1 MFVSAPTVART
12 LRRASLALA
21 AFASVVALSTV
32 AEAQFFSNTRG
43 VGGVSIDPAGMLR
56 NATVIQRDQ
65 LRQEILDDLA
75 AVPTGLGK
83 AVETRKVSLRKLEAA
98 IKECARTGKPLPD
111 EIQFL
116 AGLQHVRYVLVY
128 PEKNDIVLVGPGE
141 GWRIDGHGA
150 VVGVTTGRPVLM
162 LDDLLV
168 AFRAVT
174 NPEPSVISC
183 SIDPSQEGM
192 KRYQQ
197 ISRRIRAGMNPLQVK
212 AATLQALG
220 PQEISVGGVPDTSHF
235 ARVMVAADYRMKR
248 MGMGFEPAPVAGIP
262 SFMQMLRSSSRK
274 RPAKAMPR
282 WWMEPDYKPLL
293 RDADGLAWEI
303 PSANVKTL
311 TENDFYDS
319 AGVRHETGKSD
330 ALSQKWAAN
339 MTERYDELAAA
350 DPVFAELQNCMDLA
364 VVAALVVH
372 KDLTAR
378 AECDLPMLIGEY
390 QTARFPAPK
399 FVATEAGVMKIRQA
413 SLIAYGGVQIN
424 PWAVIDNNR
433 QSDAIAAIRDKL
445 AVADDSSWWSN

>member
-1 MFVSAPTVART
+1 MSVSAPIVVRA

-21 AFASVVALSTV
+21 AVALVVALSTH
-32 AEAQFFSNTRG
+32 AEAQVFSNTRG
-43 VGGVSIDPAGMLR
+43 VGGVSIDPAGMLA
-56 NATVIQRDQ
+56 NATVVQREQ

-75 AVPTGLGK
+75 SVPTGLGK
-83 AVETRKVSLRKLEAA
+83 SVETRKVSLKRLEAA
-98 IKECARTGKPLPD
+98 IKDCAQTGKPLPD
-111 EIQFL
+111 DIQFL

-141 GWRIDGHGA
+141 GWEVDKHGA

-192 KRYQQ
+192 QRYQQ
-197 ISRRIRAGMNPLQVK
+197 VSRRMRAGMNPLQAR
-212 AATLQALG
+212 AAIQQALG

-248 MGMGFEPAPVAGIP
+248 MGMGFEPAPVAGMP
-262 SFMQMLRSSSRK
+262 SFLHMIRSSGRK
-274 RPAKAMPR
+274 PASAMPR

-303 PSANVKTL
+303 PTANVKTL
-311 TENDFYDS
+311 TENDFFDS

-339 MTERYDELAAA
+339 MTERYDELATA
-350 DPVFAELQNCMDLA
+350 DPVFAQLQNCMDLA

-378 AECDLPMLIGEY
+378 AECELPLLIGEY
-390 QTARFPAPK
+390 QTAQFPAPK
-399 FVATEAGVMKIRQA
+399 FVASEASVMKIRRA
-413 SLIAYGGVQIN
+413 SLIACGGVQVN
-424 PWAVIDNNR
+424 PWAVVDNN
-433 QSDAIAAIRDKL
+433 QPSDAVATVRDKL
-445 AVADDSSWWSN
+445 AMADDSSWWSN

>member
-1 MFVSAPTVART
+1 MFVSVPTVVRA

-32 AEAQFFSNTRG
+32 AEAQVFSNTRS
-43 VGGVSIDPAGMLR
+43 VGGVSIDPAGMLA
-56 NATVIQRDQ
+56 NATVVQREE
-65 LRQEILDDLA
+65 LRQKILDNLA
-75 AVPTGLGK
+75 AVPEGLGK
-83 AVETRKVSLRKLEAA
+83 TVETRKVSLRKLEAA
-98 IKECARTGKPLPD
+98 IKDCAQTGKPLPD

-116 AGLQHVRYVLVY
+116 AGLQQVRHVLVY
-128 PEKNDIVLVGPGE
+128 PEKKDIVLVGPGE
-141 GWRIDGHGA
+141 GWRVDRHGA
-150 VVGVTTGRPVLM
+150 IVGATTGRPVLM

-192 KRYQQ
+192 KRFHQV
-197 ISRRIRAGMNPLQVK
+197 SRQMRAGMNPLQAK
-212 AATLQALG
+212 AAIQQALG

-235 ARVMVAADYRMKR
+235 ARVMVAADYRMKQL
-248 MGMGFEPAPVAGIP
+248 GMGFEAAPVAGMP
-262 SFMQMLRSSSRK
+262 SFLHMIRASGRK
-274 RPAKAMPR
+274 PASAMPR

-303 PSANVKTL
+303 PSASVKTL
-311 TENDFYDS
+311 TESDFFDS

-339 MTERYDELAAA
+339 MTERYGELAAA
-350 DPVFAELQNCMDLA
+350 DPVFAQLQNCMDLA

-390 QTARFPAPK
+390 RTARFPAPK
-399 FVATEAGVMKIRQA
+399 FVASNATVMKIRRA
-413 SLIAYGGVQIN
+413 SLIACGGVQVN
-424 PWAVIDNNR
+424 PWAIVDNNQ
-433 QSDAIAAIRDKL
+433 QSDAVAAIRDKL

>member
-1 MFVSAPTVART
+1 MSVSVPTVVRA

-21 AFASVVALSTV
+21 AFASVVALSAV
-32 AEAQFFSNTRG
+32 AEAQVFSNTRS
-43 VGGVSIDPAGMLR
+43 VGGVSIDPAGMLA
-56 NATVIQRDQ
+56 NATVIQREQ
-65 LRQEILDDLA
+65 LRQEILDNLA

-83 AVETRKVSLRKLEAA
+83 TVETRKVSLGKLEAA
-98 IKECARTGKPLPD
+98 IKDCAQTGKPLPD

-116 AGLQHVRYVLVY
+116 AGLQHVRHVLVY

-141 GWRIDGHGA
+141 GWKIDQHGA

-162 LDDLLV
+162 LDDLMV

-174 NPEPSVISC
+174 NPQPGVISC

-197 ISRRIRAGMNPLQVK
+197 VSRRMRAGTDPLQAK
-212 AATLQALG
+212 AAIQEALG
-220 PQEISVGGVPDTSHF
+220 PQEISVGGVPGTSHF
-235 ARVMVAADYRMKR
+235 ARIMVAADYRMKR
-248 MGMGFEPAPVAGIP
+248 MGMGFEPAPVAGMP
-262 SFMQMLRSSSRK
+262 SFLQMIRSSGRK
-274 RPAKAMPR
+274 PASAMPR

-303 PSANVKTL
+303 PSANVKTM
-311 TENDFYDS
+311 TENDFFDS

-339 MTERYDELAAA
+339 MTERYDELATA
-350 DPVFAELQNCMDLA
+350 DPVFAQLRNCMDLA

-390 QTARFPAPK
+390 QTARFPTPK
-399 FVATEAGVMKIRQA
+399 FVASEASVMKIRRA
-413 SLIAYGGVQIN
+413 SLIACGGVQIN
-424 PWAVIDNNR
+424 PWTVVDNNQ
-433 QSDAIAAIRDKL
+433 QSDAVATIRDKL
-445 AVADDSSWWSN
+445 AIADASSWWSN

>member
-1 MFVSAPTVART
+1 MSVSVPTVVRE

-32 AEAQFFSNTRG
+32 AEAQVFSNTRS
-43 VGGVSIDPAGMLR
+43 VGGVSIDPAGMLA
-56 NATVIQRDQ
+56 NATVIEREQ
-65 LRQEILDDLA
+65 LRKEILNDLA

-83 AVETRKVSLRKLEAA
+83 TVENRKVSLRKLEAA
-98 IKECARTGKPLPD
+98 IKDCAQTGKPLPD

-141 GWRIDGHGA
+141 GWKVDQHGT
-150 VVGVTTGRPVLM
+150 VVGATTGRPVLM
-162 LDDLLV
+162 LDDLMV
-168 AFRAVT
+168 SFRAVT
-174 NPEPSVISC
+174 DPEPSVISC
-183 SIDPSQEGM
+183 SIDPSQAGM

-197 ISRRIRAGMNPLQVK
+197 ISRRIRDNANLLQVK
-212 AATLQALG
+212 TATQQALG
-220 PQEISVGGVPDTSHF
+220 PQEISVSGVPDTSHF

-248 MGMGFEPAPVAGIP
+248 MGMGFERAPVAGMP
-262 SFMQMLRSSSRK
+262 SFMQMIKSSGRRSGS
-274 RPAKAMPR
+274 AMPR
-282 WWMEPDYKPLL
+282 WWMEPEFQPLL

-311 TENDFYDS
+311 TENDFFDS
-319 AGVRHETGKSD
+319 AGVRHATGKSD

-350 DPVFAELQNCMDLA
+350 DPVFAQLQDCMDLA
-364 VVAALVVH
+364 VVAALVVS

-399 FVATEAGVMKIRQA
+399 FVATEAGVTKLRRA
-413 SLIAYGGVQIN
+413 SLVAYGGVQMN
-424 PWAVIDNNR
+424 PWAVVDNNR
-433 QSDAIAAIRDKL
+433 QSDAVATIRDKL

>member
-1 MFVSAPTVART
+1 MSVSVPTVVRA
-12 LRRASLALA
+12 LRRASFALA

-32 AEAQFFSNTRG
+32 AEAQVFANTRG
-43 VGGVSIDPAGMLR
+43 VGGVSIDPAGMLA
-56 NATVIQRDQ
+56 NATVVQREQ

-83 AVETRKVSLRKLEAA
+83 TVETRKVSLRKLEAA
-98 IKECARTGKPLPD
+98 IKDCAQTGKPLPD

-116 AGLQHVRYVLVY
+116 AGLQHVRHVLVY

-141 GWRIDGHGA
+141 GWRVNRHGA

-162 LDDLLV
+162 LDDLMV

-174 NPEPSVISC
+174 NPQPSVISC

-197 ISRRIRAGMNPLQVK
+197 VSRRLRAGMNPLQVK
-212 AATLQALG
+212 AATQQALG

-248 MGMGFEPAPVAGIP
+248 MGMGFERAPVGGMP
-262 SFMQMLRSSSRK
+262 SFLHMIKSSGRK
-274 RPAKAMPR
+274 PASAMPR

-303 PSANVKTL
+303 PSANVKTM
-311 TENDFYDS
+311 TENDFFDS

-350 DPVFAELQNCMDLA
+350 DPVFAQLQNCMDLA

-372 KDLTAR
+372 KDLIAR

-390 QTARFPAPK
+390 RTARFPAPK
-399 FVATEAGVMKIRQA
+399 FVASDASVMKIRQA
-413 SLIAYGGVQIN
+413 SLIAYGGVQMN
-424 PWAVIDNNR
+424 PWAVVDNN
-433 QSDAIAAIRDKL
+433 QQADAVAAIRDKL
-445 AVADDSSWWSN
+445 AIADDSSWWSN